1 MKNYLGAILA
11 LLLFFVTGF
20 VPSLVYGGYMGM
32 MLNTVLFGV
41 TSVFLTRLM
50 IGGGMI
56 LGFLAT
62 LFLYL
67 VLGTLVYAALCKLA
81 SIKTL
86 QKN

>member
-32 MLNTVLFGV
+32 ILSNVLFGV

-67 VLGTLVYAALCKLA
+67 VLGTLVYAAICKVA
-81 SIKTL
+81 RVNIL